1 MKNVLLLGASGSIG
15 SQTLDILEKDPSS
28 FRLISFSVG
37 HQISKIPAILSRF
50 PSVKSICVLEKG
62 DIEPLKRRYPNIDF
76 HCGDEGV
83 LELISEKAVNMVV
96 NAIVGFAGLF
106 PTLKALELDKTLCLA
121 NKESLVVGGRFVND
135 LLEKGRGTLYP
146 IDSEHVAI
154 AKCLSKVDRSDVKR
168 LILTGS
174 GGAFRSLPLSALK
187 DVTPEM
193 ALKHPTWKMGARI
206 TIDCATM
213 MNKGFEVI
221 EAKELFG
228 FPFSQI
234 SIVLHDESQ
243 VHSLIELKDG
253 TYLADIGAPDMH
265 GPIEYALREGKN
277 DFEVVSFRS
286 FEELEGLHFHEFDPK
301 RYPAVPL
308 ALKAASL
315 PLGATCVLNAADEE
329 AVRLFLEKKISFLDI
344 GKIVAESIEKI
355 EMEVKKPDDLKRLDN
370 LAREFVKG
378 GEWR

>member
-83 LELISEKAVNMVV
+83 LELISEKAVDMVV

-154 AKCLSKVDRSDVKR
+154 AKCLGKVDRSDVKR

-228 FPFSQI
+228 FSFSQI

>member
-355 EMEVKKPDDLKRLDN
+355 EMGVKKPDDLKRLDN

>member
-37 HQISKIPAILSRF
+37 HQISKIPAILGRF
-50 PSVKSICVLEKG
+50 PSVKSICVLEK
-62 DIEPLKRRYPNIDF
+62 ENAEALKRKYPSIDF
-76 HCGDEGV
+76 HYGDEGI
-83 LELISEKAVNMVV
+83 LELISEKAIDMVV

-106 PTLKALELDKTLCLA
+106 PTLKTLELNKTLCLA
-121 NKESLVVGGRFVND
+121 NKESLVVGGKFVND
-135 LLEKGRGTLYP
+135 LLEKGHGTLYP

-154 AKCLSKVDRSDVKR
+154 AKCLSKVDRNDVKR

-174 GGAFRSLPLSALK
+174 GGAFRSLPISSLK

-213 MNKGFEVI
+213 MNKGFEVV

-228 FPFSQI
+228 FPYSRI
-234 SIVLHDESQ
+234 SIILHDESQ
-243 VHSLIELKDG
+243 VHSLIELNDG

-277 DFEVVSFRS
+277 DFDVVSFRS
-286 FEELEGLHFHEFDPK
+286 FEELKGLHFHEFDPK

-315 PLGATCVLNAADEE
+315 PLGATSVLNAADEE

-344 GKIVAESIEKI
+344 YKIVSEAIEKI
-355 EMEVKKPDDLKRLDN
+355 EMDVKKPDDLKRIDN
-370 LAREFVKG
+370 LTREFVKG
-378 GEWR
+378 GDWR